1 MVKKKN
7 VKFKK
12 LISLMIFM
20 VMMFTTTVSA
30 FAENKMAKNT
40 NVPSGYVT
48 VSMEKFTLGLG
59 YIIEPV
65 KVPIYEETTVAKV
78 ITDLLGKGN
87 YTNTG
92 SIENGFYLAS
102 VKDNDTREAVV
113 PKYIVDEV
121 EKAGEMIDTRAEEG
135 WLGEFDYTFMSGW
148 MYSVNNWF
156 PNYGSSDYILK
167 DGDVVRWQF
176 TVFGYGMDIGGGFA
190 GDATEG
196 SFQGSYIPMAN
207 KDALTAKLAEVNSA
221 DNKGELLAK
230 EGVQAAY
237 DKSYEV
243 IQVAEASQE
252 SIDVALTTLN
262 STLNPEVTPP
272 VPDIDL
278 VQPSPSVNEAISQTA
293 ADMYKNTPDPKI
305 GTFAGEW
312 TILSLAR
319 AGYDVPQSYYDK
331 YYSNVENELI
341 EKGGVLHKVKY
352 TEYSRVILGLTSI
365 GRDVT
370 NVGGYNLLEKLAD
383 FNAVK
388 KQGINGPI
396 FALIALDT
404 NKYEIPIVDG
414 VKVQTTRDMLIDYIL
429 GLEITAADG
438 TVGGWALS
446 GKVPDPDITAM
457 ALQSLAPY
465 KEDPKVKPYID
476 RAIQVLADI
485 QLPSGG
491 YASWGTTNSE
501 SIAQVIV
508 ALTALGI
515 DPATDTRFIKEGGNW
530 IVSAI
535 MDFYVQGGGFKHI
548 LDGEKDAMATDQG
561 MYALVAYNR
570 FVNGKNSLYDMTD
583 VHVTENLAGK
593 AVITAPERITGNRG
607 TEFKINIKVGSW
619 PEGTFKL
626 LDGIITLPNG
636 VEVKEVNM
644 SSSISGGLPDFGVED
659 NKLRLVYTNTDL
671 NDITFTSENY
681 PADVMTVTLAL
692 TEDLAKDSELVFSL
706 DNLNL
711 KAGSDAAATSPYDT
725 GKGSARVIIGEA
737 VTAKG
742 RILYDGDGIDLIP
755 ADKSAVAVEF
765 SNLTGAPTITFNEKN
780 TMVYSKAMSDK
791 SNVPTYVAL
800 VNKTEALDGLNDMTK
815 YSINNKDSLTI
826 KFGDSNGDEVINAQ
840 DALNT
845 LSAWLR
851 KSNAPTDNKILA
863 MNVTADSRI
872 DTYDV
877 LGVMEHYV
885 NGNEFRVI
893 SK

>member
-1 MVKKKN
+1 MKKKN
-7 VKFKK
+7 LKFKK
-12 LISLMIFM
+12 LISFMIFM
-20 VMMFTTTVSA
+20 VMLFTTTVSV
-30 FAENKMAKNT
+30 FAQGNVVKGINT
-40 NVPSGYVT
+40 PSGYVT

-65 KVPIYEETTVAKV
+65 KVPIYEGTTVAKI

-92 SIENGFYLAS
+92 SVESGFYLAS
-102 VKDNDTREAVV
+102 VKDDDTREQNV
-113 PKYIVDEV
+113 PQYILDQCGSIDER
-121 EKAGEMIDTRAEEG
+121 GEEG

-148 MYSVNNWF
+148 MYCVNNKF
-156 PNYGSSDYILK
+156 PNFGSSDYYPK
-167 DGDVVRWQF
+167 DGDVIRWQF
-176 TVFGYGMDIGGGFA
+176 TVYGYGMDIGGGFA

-196 SFQGSYIPMAN
+196 SFEGSYVPMAN
-207 KDALTAKLAEVNSA
+207 KDVLTAKLAEINSA
-221 DNKGELLAK
+221 EDKDELLAK
-230 EGVQAAY
+230 EGVHAAY
-237 DKSYEV
+237 DKAYET
-243 IQVAEASQE
+243 IQIAEVSQE
-252 SIDVALTTLN
+252 KVDADLAKLN
-262 STLNPEVTPP
+262 TALNPEVTPP
-272 VPDIDL
+272 TSDIEL
-278 VQPSPSVNEAISQTA
+278 VQPNPSVKEAISQTA
-293 ADMYKNTPDPKI
+293 AEMYKNTPDPMI

-331 YYSNVENELI
+331 YYDNVEKEII
-341 EKGGVLHKVKY
+341 EKNGVLHNVKY

-370 NVGGYNLLEKLAD
+370 NVGGYNLIEKLAD
-383 FNAVK
+383 FNGVK

-404 NKYEIPIVDG
+404 NKYEIPIVEG

-465 KEDPKVKPYID
+465 KDDPKVKPYID
-476 RAIQVLADI
+476 RAVQVLADI

-491 YASWGTTNSE
+491 YSSWGSTNSE

-535 MDFYVQGGGFKHI
+535 MDFYVEGGGFKHI
-548 LDGEKDAMATDQG
+548 LDGSKDAMATDQG
-561 MYALVAYNR
+561 MYALVAYDR

-583 VHVTENLAGK
+583 VEVTENMAGK
-593 AVITAPERITGNRG
+593 AVITAPERIAGNKG
-607 TEFKINIKVGSW
+607 TEFKINVKVGSW
-619 PEGTFKL
+619 PEGIYKL
-626 LDGIITLPNG
+626 LDGIITLPEK
-636 VEVKEVNM
+636 VEVKEVAM
-644 SSSISGGLPDFGVED
+644 SSSITGGLPDFGVEE

-671 NDITFTSENY
+671 SDITLSATEF
-681 PADVMTVTLAL
+681 PADVMTITLAL
-692 TEDLAKDSELVFSL
+692 TEDLPKDSELVFNL

-711 KAGSDAAATSPYDT
+711 KAGSDASATAPYDT
-725 GKGSARVIIGEA
+725 GKGSARIIIGEA

-765 SNLTGAPTITFNEKN
+765 ANLTGTPTIVFNEKT
-780 TMVYSKAMSDK
+780 TMVYSKEMSDK
-791 SNVPTYVAL
+791 SNAPTYVSL
-800 VNKTEALDGLNDMTK
+800 VNKTEALDGLDDMSK
-815 YSINNKDSLTI
+815 YAIGNKESSKI
-826 KFGDSNGDEVINAQ
+826 KFGDANGDNVINAQ

-845 LSAWLR
+845 LSSWLR
-851 KSNAPTDNKILA
+851 KSSVPNSNEILS
-863 MNVTADSRI
+863 MNITADSRI

-877 LGVMEHYV
+877 LGIMENYV
-885 NGNEFRVI
+885 NGSELRVVN
-893 SK
+893 K